1 MGTIKNA
8 IYKIDNG
15 ADFDEIHFKTNS
27 DQVMCGSTTLTSQ
40 LAHIKTYNILDYGAK
55 GDGSDDSIPLN
66 NNAFKTIKEL
76 IISAV

>member
-15 ADFDEIHFKTNS
+15 TDFDEIHFKTNS

-40 LAHIKTYNILDYGAK
+40 LEHIATKINMTSEDGTNWVLYIDNYGQL
-55 GDGSDDSIPLN
+55 GV
-66 NNAFKTIKEL
+66 IKE
-76 IISAV
+76 V